1 MYVRRP
7 EYFIAAVLF
16 GVLAVAASVITAISL
31 DTGISD
37 PDKKTLKK
45 ADDIVARAG
54 ALTSVSNDE
63 VEIAKSRVE
72 DGLIS
77 CGDYVISVMTSPDY
91 LLTGVSDE
99 KFANDLCS
107 VIYGEVRQDEVKYIM
122 DDLKNNSRVV
132 AIDKAI
138 TSESRKLSASGTP
151 AGMGSVISNVS
162 LESTIDSPEQYTV
175 GIRESSGSYTATG
188 DEVRTDFF
196 VDGSLYYGYLKFT
209 GKSFFGTAF
218 FQIILHEIQ
227 NCFLHEPAIGLFY
240 IFIDQASC
248 YDAFNIMWSLLK
260 YASDSDPEIISV
272 SMDISQI

>member
-7 EYFIAAVLF
+7 EYIAVAALF
-16 GVLAVAASVITAISL
+16 GVLAIAASVITAISL

-54 ALTSVSNDE
+54 ALTSVSGDE
-63 VEIAKSRVE
+63 VDIAKARVE

-99 KFANDLCS
+99 KFANDLCN
-107 VIYGEVRQDEVKYIM
+107 VIYGEVRQDEVSYILN
-122 DDLKNNSRVV
+122 DLKENSRVV

-138 TSESRKLSASGTP
+138 TSESKKLKASGNP
-151 AGMGSVISNVS
+151 AGKGSVISNVS
-162 LESTIDSPEQYTV
+162 LETTMDSPEQFTV

-209 GKSFFGTAF
+209 DNKNTGDSSYREFILSWDTADVAPGR
-218 FQIILHEIQ
+218 HEVY
-227 NCFLHEPAIGLFY
+227 A
-240 IFIDQASC
+240 
-248 YDAFNIMWSLLK
+248 LLR
-260 YASDSDPEIISV
+260 S
-272 SMDISQI
+272 